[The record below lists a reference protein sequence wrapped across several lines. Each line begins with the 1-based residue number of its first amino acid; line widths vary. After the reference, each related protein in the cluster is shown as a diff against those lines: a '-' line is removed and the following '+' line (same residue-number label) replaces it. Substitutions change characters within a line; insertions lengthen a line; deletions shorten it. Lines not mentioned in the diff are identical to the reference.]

1 MKVERVKDSRV
12 VTLDPREVVL
22 LRHAL
27 ERALFI
33 DTPVQE
39 QEAIQGFAT
48 RLLDALGAK
57 AS

>member
-33 DTPVQE
+33 DTPVLE
-39 QEAIQGFAT
+39 QENIQIFAT
-48 RLLDALGAK
+48 RLLDALTAQP
-57 AS
+57 